1 MKKYDLINN
10 SEIDLIILI
19 KLFFTEKYKI
29 ILFLLISAIL
39 ITVYTSQRAP
49 NYNFLITISK
59 HESYSNKSKILAYL
73 LNQNYRSIDF
83 LTNLFFKNLQNTISD
98 KDEAILILK
107 KNIYTKE
114 KLKQL
119 SKVNQNK
126 ALNNLVNNI
135 SFRFNIASSSLEISF
150 NYHDNDKGKD
160 ILDDYIFQAF
170 EIANN
175 KTINDIQNIY
185 NEFKKINK
193 YKNENVIVKNE
204 IFEFKK
210 IIQDQNLFVKN
221 QHDPILANIT
231 NIIVKDKINHKKDL
245 LVGMIISSIIVIIY
259 IFMINLLRSLRKK
272 KIF

>member
-1 MKKYDLINN
+1 MKKYDLIKN

-59 HESYSNKSKILAYL
+59 QDSYSNKSQILAYL
-73 LNQNYRSIDF
+73 LNQNYRSHNF

-107 KNIYTKE
+107 KNIYIKE
-114 KLKQL
+114 KLKQF
-119 SKVNQNK
+119 SKENQNK
-126 ALNNLVNNI
+126 ALNNLVDNI
-135 SFRFNIASSSLEISF
+135 SFKFKSITHLEISF

-160 ILDDYIFQAF
+160 ILNDYISQAF

-193 YKNENVIVKNE
+193 YKNENMIVKNE

-259 IFMINLLRSLRKK
+259 IFMINLLRPLRKK

>member
-1 MKKYDLINN
+1 M
-10 SEIDLIILI
+10 
-19 KLFFTEKYKI
+19 
-29 ILFLLISAIL
+29 
-39 ITVYTSQRAP
+39 YTSQRAP

-59 HESYSNKSKILAYL
+59 QDSYSNKSQILAYL
-73 LNQNYRSIDF
+73 LNQNYRSLDF

-107 KNIYTKE
+107 KNIYIKE

-135 SFRFNIASSSLEISF
+135 SFKFNIARLEISF

-259 IFMINLLRSLRKK
+259 IFMINLLRPLRKK